1 MLAQSHRTSGA
12 GFRAAAM
19 LILVCAGTLTGCGS
33 RRPEVI
39 APEPPLTPSVQPG
52 QQPLPPGAQQYLVHA
67 GRSVVTL
74 RVYRAGPL
82 ARLGH
87 NHVVTSASE
96 SGSAWTAEALEASGF
111 EVRVPVAEL
120 VVDDPAARSAAG
132 PDFPG
137 IVPDDAREGTRR
149 NMLRPEVLD
158 AERYPQVV
166 VRATSLGGSWA
177 APVAHAELTLR
188 DRTRRIDVPLTVT
201 FSPGAVM
208 ARGAFRILQSDFGI
222 TPFSVAGGAIQVA
235 DAVDVEFE
243 ISAVAR

>member
-1 MLAQSHRTSGA
+1 MLAQSSRGLIA
-12 GFRAAAM
+12 GSRRA
-19 LILVCAGTLTGCGS
+19 LLLLVCAGAVAGCGP
-33 RRPEVI
+33 RLPEVS
-39 APEPPLTPSVQPG
+39 APAHPPAPSVPPVQPS
-52 QQPLPPGAQQYLVHA
+52 PTPGAQEYVIDA
-67 GRSVVTL
+67 ERSVVTL

-87 NHVVTSASE
+87 NHVITSAAE
-96 SGSAWTAEALEASGF
+96 SGSAWATETLEASGL
-111 EVRVPVAEL
+111 EVRVPAREL

-137 IVPDDAREGTRR
+137 VVPEDAREGTRR

-158 AERYPQVV
+158 ADRYPEIV
-166 VRATSLGGSWA
+166 VRATSLGGNWA
-177 APVAHAELTLR
+177 APVAHADVTLR

-201 FSPGAVM
+201 FSPGALL

-235 DAVDVEFE
+235 DAVEVEFE
-243 ISAVAR
+243 ISAAVR